1 MNSRRSKLLAM
12 IAPLAIAWNISSMA
26 AEIHGHR
33 GARGLAP
40 ENTIPAFEAG
50 LAVGVDCLELDVGMS
65 KDARLVV
72 AHDPVLNGDLAR
84 VGGKWI
90 ETGAPLNTLTAR
102 EIKAFDV
109 GRINPAADYATKYPR
124 QKAVDNVA
132 MPLLEEVLGLASLRA
147 AKDVC
152 LNIEIKTSPKSPQ
165 LTFAPEAMADALVAV
180 VTKSGMRGRLRVQS
194 FDWRSLVHLRKSAPD
209 IPLSFLTAERSWLNN
224 VGRGLPTR
232 SEWLAGASID
242 EHGGSVPRLVKAL
255 GGAYWSP
262 YHGDLK
268 PEDLKEAH
276 RLGLKVLVWTVNKRQ
291 DIKRLIDMGVDGII
305 TDDPDIAREVA
316 PATAARPS
324 AAR

>member
-1 MNSRRSKLLAM
+1 MDSRRSKLLAM
-12 IAPLAIAWNISSMA
+12 IIPLALAWNISSMA
-26 AEIHGHR
+26 TEIHGHR

-40 ENTIPAFEAG
+40 ENTIPAFETA
-50 LAVGVDCLELDVGMS
+50 LAFGVDCLELDVGMS
-65 KDARLVV
+65 KDSRLVV
-72 AHDPVLNGDLAR
+72 AHDPVLNHDLAR
-84 VGGKWI
+84 LGGKWI
-90 ETGAPLNTLTAR
+90 GAGAPLNTLTVR
-102 EIKAFDV
+102 EIKTFDV

-152 LNIEIKTSPKSPQ
+152 LNIEIKTSPMRPH
-165 LTFAPEAMADALVAV
+165 LTFAPEAMADALVAE

-194 FDWRSLVHLRKSAPD
+194 FDWRSLVHLRKTAPD

-224 VGRGLPTR
+224 VGRGLPAR
-232 SEWLAGASID
+232 SDWLAGAGID

-268 PEDLKEAH
+268 LEDLKEAQG
-276 RLGLKVLVWTVNKRQ
+276 LGVKVLVWTVNKQ
-291 DIKRLIDMGVDGII
+291 QEIKRFIDMGVDGII
-305 TDDPDIAREVA
+305 TDYPDVARKVA
-316 PATAARPS
+316 GAVAAKPS